1 MRTISLLGDL
11 GGWPTAPDGQF
22 AWGYWF
28 VREQDQTNRYCDSND
43 QGHVPKATLEEDL
56 SKYLR
61 NWLDVYFVGPEE
73 SVATAAVGVEVH
85 TWNVLVTKG
94 ESKA

>member
-1 MRTISLLGDL
+1 MQTIFLLGDL

-56 SKYLR
+56 SKYLS
-61 NWLDVYFVGPEE
+61 PEE
-73 SVATAAVGVEVH
+73 GVAVAAVGAEVH
-85 TWNVLVTKG
+85 TCNVLVTKG
-94 ESKA
+94 ASKA